1 MRKISFSCVLFVLCM
16 LAIPFQ
22 AAADDYIR
30 GDVNEDG
37 NVSISDVTA
46 LIDYLLT
53 DVWPED
59 QPQEYEIFTV
69 NGIEFKMIKVE
80 GGTFTMGASGTDLE
94 AQDNEFPGH
103 LVTLDTYYIGEL
115 EVTQQLWRAVMG
127 SNPSQYTNN
136 LLFPVEMV
144 SWSQCQTFITK
155 LNQITGKRFRM
166 PTEAEWEFA
175 ARGGIKS
182 KGYKYSGSNDVDEVA
197 WYSGNSSG
205 CHHVVGTKAPNELG
219 IYDMSGNV
227 WEWCQDW
234 YGAYSANAQVNPT
247 GPTSG
252 SHYVY
257 RGGSFYY
264 YGATVCRVTSRKYT
278 NGSSPGM
285 PWNYLGLRLA
295 MSVQ

>member
-127 SNPSQYTNN
+127 NNPSSNYSN
-136 LLFPVEMV
+136 LLFPVESV
-144 SWSQCQTFITK
+144 SWSSCQSFITK
-155 LNQITGKRFRM
+155 LNQITGKTFRM
-166 PTEAEWEFA
+166 PTEAEWEYA
-175 ARGGIKS
+175 ARGGNKS
-182 KGYKYSGSNDVDEVA
+182 MGYKYSGSNNAAEVA
-197 WYSGNSSG
+197 WYSGISSG
-205 CHHVVGTKAPNELG
+205 HQVVGSKAPNELG
-219 IYDMSGNV
+219 LYDMSGNV

-234 YGAYSANAQVNPT
+234 YGSYSANAQVNPH
-247 GPTSG
+247 GPSSG
-252 SHYVY
+252 SFRVH
-257 RGGSFYY
+257 RGGSFIYPMDY
-264 YGATVCRVTSRKYT
+264 SRVSSRHY
-278 NGSSPGM
+278 NNASSSGM
-285 PWNYLGLRLA
+285 GMSDIGLRLA
-295 MSVQ
+295 MSVE

>member
-155 LNQITGKRFRM
+155 LNQITGKD
-166 PTEAEWEFA
+166 FA
-175 ARGGIKS
+175 CPLRR
-182 KGYKYSGSNDVDEVA
+182 
-197 WYSGNSSG
+197 SGNLLLE
-205 CHHVVGTKAPNELG
+205 VVIRVKDINIQEAMMLMKSHG
-219 IYDMSGNV
+219 I
-227 WEWCQDW
+227 
-234 YGAYSANAQVNPT
+234 QVT
-247 GPTSG
+247 RRD
-252 SHYVY
+252 VI
-257 RGGSFYY
+257 
-264 YGATVCRVTSRKYT
+264 
-278 NGSSPGM
+278 M
-285 PWNYLGLRLA
+285 L
-295 MSVQ
+295 